1 MEGRYENP
9 AYGAF
14 DVCYVQ
20 AASDLG
26 SSSTSAGSA
35 SGKCAEIVAHPVV
48 QKVFSAYHNSTST
61 TGHNADPPP
70 TLIIPFPKFFTTYI
84 MLRHFDGNT
93 FNASMVW
100 SNWDVRQREGYAN
113 NTALGEEDVG
123 DMITGLDDRYE
134 VEWVSAAS
142 SSDASAPGGGEAGW
156 AFRGNFWGAGGEAAD
171 GVDGELKGKKGR
183 EGAEVWFG
191 RV

>member
-1 MEGRYENP
+1 MEGRYDNP

-20 AASDLG
+20 SASEG
-26 SSSTSAGSA
+26 ST

-48 QKVFSAYHNSTST
+48 QRIVSSYHNST
-61 TGHNADPPP
+61 TGENADRPPP
-70 TLIIPFPKFFTTYI
+70 TLILPFPKFFSTYI

-93 FNASMVW
+93 FNASVVW

-113 NTALGEEDVG
+113 STALGIDEEEDEG

-134 VEWVSAAS
+134 VEWVSATSATS
-142 SSDASAPGGGEAGW
+142 SEPASAGSAGGEAGW
-156 AFRGNFWGAGGEAAD
+156 AFRGNFWGAGGDAAD
-171 GVDGELKGKKGR
+171 GVDGEMRGKKGR